1 MRLLLVVDHALFR
14 EGLKELLEKRGIE
27 VTAAV
32 ADWQEGIEQAVSNRP
47 DAMLLD
53 MQLPGMSEVEVLRE
67 LRKSRPNL
75 PVAMLT
81 FSLQQ
86 DDLVKALRA
95 GANGY
100 LLRSIEPEELIT
112 SLQNMIA
119 GNLVLAKEFTGVLA
133 KIMNGELDISGE
145 KTTLAGLTPR
155 ELEIL
160 CHISEGKSNKVI
172 AKELGISDGTVKLHV
187 KSILRKLQVSSRVD
201 AAVIAVEEKL
211 CSREGGV
218 NASVCSALDRYSNLS
233 VAVHGSGLRYLCCA
247 QRTSAQ
253 TLAQR
258 SGEQS
263 WYRHYGGSAVLY
275 KHWAARLYPFSSQCV
290 CN

>member
-14 EGLKELLEKRGIE
+14 EGLRELLERRGVE

-32 ADWQEGIEQAVSNRP
+32 ADWQEGIEQAVVNRP

-53 MQLPGMSEVEVLRE
+53 LQLPGMTEVEVLRE

-86 DDLVKALRA
+86 DDLIKALRA
-95 GANGY
+95 GATGY
-100 LLRSIEPEELIT
+100 LLRTIEPEELIT
-112 SLQNMIA
+112 SMQDMIA
-119 GNLVLAKEFTGVLA
+119 GNLVLAREFTDVLA
-133 KIMNGELDISGE
+133 RILSGKLDVSAE
-145 KTTLAGLTPR
+145 KAALAGITPR

-160 CHISEGKSNKVI
+160 CLISDGKSNKVI

-187 KSILRKLQVSSRVD
+187 KSILRKLHVHSRVD

-211 CSREGGV
+211 CQKEG
-218 NASVCSALDRYSNLS
+218 DY
-233 VAVHGSGLRYLCCA
+233 
-247 QRTSAQ
+247 
-253 TLAQR
+253 
-258 SGEQS
+258 
-263 WYRHYGGSAVLY
+263 
-275 KHWAARLYPFSSQCV
+275 
-290 CN
+290 